1 MSLADAVRNLKDL
14 VTRKTEGGTVRD
26 GVRALLDGA
35 RYLRAHREVW
45 PLLIA
50 PALIN
55 AAAFAFFLAF
65 VGKTLHRFLSAHL
78 PEAWWAAAL
87 VIAAVVA
94 ALGAA
99 LFFGTA
105 VFMFFGS
112 VLSAPF
118 YGAIAERIAR
128 EDGFVLPAVPFRL
141 QVWRTVGSTL
151 SKLGWFFL
159 IQAGLLILYVMPFAF
174 GPIAYAVAGFFA
186 TGFCLA
192 LDAFDCTFD
201 LYGMRF
207 AERRAWC
214 VKRLRLTSGF
224 GAATFIGLAVPGL
237 NLIVPAAAVAGA
249 ALLFKRHPQPRP

>member
-1 MSLADAVRNLKDL
+1 MW
-14 VTRKTEGGTVRD
+14 T
-26 GVRALLDGA
+26 
-35 RYLRAHREVW
+35 
-45 PLLIA
+45 LLIV

-55 AAAFAFFLAF
+55 AAAFVFFLTLIAK
-65 VGKTLHRFLSAHL
+65 VLHRFLSAHL
-78 PEAWWAAAL
+78 PDAWWAAAL
-87 VIAAVVA
+87 VVAAVLA
-94 ALGAA
+94 ALGAV

-128 EDGFVLPAVPFRL
+128 EGSAALPMAPVGL
-141 QVWRTVGSTL
+141 QVWRTVWSTL

-159 IQAGLLILYVMPFAF
+159 VQAGLLLLYVMPFAF
-174 GPIAYAVAGFFA
+174 GPVAYAVAGFFA
-186 TGFCLA
+186 TGFFLA
-192 LDAFDCTFD
+192 LDAFDFTFD
-201 LYGMRF
+201 LHGMRF

-224 GAATFIGLAVPGL
+224 GAATFIGLAIPGV

-249 ALLFKRHPQPRP
+249 ALLYKRHPQPRP